1 MESLAGLPALG
12 RSTRPSHPLLRA
24 VALGGCCKLAQH
36 GGASAAASLA
46 ANQRSCDHQSAARP
60 ALPFSAPPLPDFSPG
75 AGHLQL
81 SPGIRPKPSQTS
93 TPRSRVSSRK
103 QPQDTAHA
111 ARVTAP
117 GEPRDLA
124 QVLMHPSASGRR
136 GGITLHAADVHL
148 ARPDFLAPALSG
160 PPDSFSPRLIARLIS
175 LTTSRAHRLVTLPLV
190 ECAASLR
197 PLRSCSRA
205 RSSPPRRRA

>member
-111 ARVTAP
+111 ARATAP

-136 GGITLHAADVHL
+136 GGGTLRAAEAHHG
-148 ARPDFLAPALSG
+148 RPIFLAPALSG
-160 PPDSFSPRLIARLIS
+160 PPDSFSPRLMQG
-175 LTTSRAHRLVTLPLV
+175 
-190 ECAASLR
+190 
-197 PLRSCSRA
+197 
-205 RSSPPRRRA
+205 